1 MSNLLEKEHFKLR
14 KHTRYLTIHRVVE
27 QKSWHQLAYEDRL
40 RRENRKIPK
49 ICRKNFLRWHLEQL
63 EARKKIRRLREKNQ
77 DESIYVAK
85 QWYYVLKKHPL
96 KPRIEWSYQRV
107 HKLSSKNE
115 RIAQELEEL
124 IDCAERYALIEH
136 LSDEF
141 RKKEQLILMK
151 LKKIE
156 RYRLE
161 VNNNRELLLRSQSLA
176 AMKIRIFFEH
186 RSTIK
191 YEFQSSFIAI
201 ECMIVDR
208 KLWVNSEQIRLLL
221 KEPIRVMCS
230 LESVRMSTEDCET
243 WQEEAMMSVDVLS
256 HENISNH
263 QFLQPYAFLVDDYKV
278 SPKLTEE
285 ELIKMYD
292 DSTHLQIR
300 LTKAP
305 KFLTVRCFVLRL
317 ESVWTEMERR
327 IRSFRNQLKMA
338 IRRKFTTLLNKLLHD
353 FRKYDRA
360 LQYRSIDPSM
370 MLNNKAQ
377 VDLMLQ
383 NEIGDSARQFVD
395 VYDKVF
401 EITQH
406 ISLDTSQMD
415 TLLQI
420 ASLRLSLPQCIND
433 HAHFFQKRI
442 STFLHFVNKKQ
453 AKVMASVQKAMDK
466 LKIVQTMG
474 NPQEVETYLTQMA
487 KLRPM
492 LDSLITEIEDLN
504 KFEKAVDIQV
514 SDVTKM
520 RLFVGEIESLQS
532 LFVATSGY
540 YKHVNAFFESR
551 RTLVNID
558 ASSNFIE
565 QFTVQLSV
573 FESSLATHRAAK
585 HFIAYARNEVDTFKK
600 NFSVAEVM
608 SCRRLLDAHWLRM
621 SEIVGFDLTP
631 YANSSISQICE
642 LGLEA
647 HLQQLKPIAF
657 SAEREATA
665 ADQLHSIVTFWSQEH
680 LEMRFHVQ
688 WKLSLAVKLR
698 DLHSRVQTDLN
709 TLKHMTNV
717 EQITDDSLPQWIEWT
732 CRTETILK
740 AWCET
745 QQKWMR
751 VANIFVTCRN
761 TLQKEYEL
769 LRTCAKYF
777 IKLERNVVKDA
788 TIYRVMQ
795 LPHLPCW
802 IEKIRKMVAV
812 IIQGVRGLLDG
823 MRMINSRL
831 CLSSELHLLN
841 LFSTTSIDTRL
852 QLLLKDCFPSL
863 RRLCFNRRNQLEL
876 VDLLGEKVNVDL
888 TKTEIENQEPC
899 ELIRSIETAFASK
912 LTDIITYERQD
923 RSKAASRIGA
933 NVGELIETRQTL
945 DPLFLSRVE
954 KAYYI
959 QHKSVQRQSLL
970 TVDFVYSNETNRFIP
985 KSLADN
991 WSSGHIILLIGEVCS
1006 TRSFVLK
1013 LSNCLCS
1020 NLRIVNSHNLLESAF
1035 LERLTKCIPMTN
1047 WFVLLENV
1055 DLLTSQIA
1063 FNLFKMLSTQTVPFP
1078 RLFISSTEEIKNQL
1092 PTAIAIEH
1100 LRTTSEHL
1108 GGFRDLIDDQH
1119 KSSPSFKF
1127 ETTTPL
1133 SSVRSASIPTAS
1145 RLPAQGNPSIQP
1157 PSSPHSLLLEKLG
1170 TRIRNREI
1178 SGCVGPMAKET
1189 LKETLDHFAEKVVW
1203 IYIDVFVRDQLVV
1216 HSDEF
1221 AASPSGILFEVLSP
1235 NIQPSNGSESERSY
1249 HSTISTN
1256 SVFINTIVVFYGF
1269 SEFWNIFPFISPL
1282 FLKKNGY
1289 SSQTPPFL
1297 TLDDGSTYWPQEN
1310 VQFLMCIPDEEGFH
1324 LNTVKKFDIPFHV
1337 VNENLKMNVARSWRK
1352 IWQRKY
1358 TELFNKISLI
1368 EIMDELVDRI
1378 LSPMSSYF
1386 SETFLWPSTLFQIV
1400 TPNMDRLL
1408 FYSIRLLSSGHNILV
1423 HGPPYSRKTM
1433 FVKMI
1438 SKFLSSSGSEVQVE
1452 FLWLDGKSRVG
1463 NDVAQKVFANIVDTC
1478 EKTHQSKQL
1487 YIVID
1492 RFSFTEPLLPIIEFF
1507 VDHKTFWKDGKL
1519 CKSDAQIRMIIV
1531 TDEEDYAWLH
1541 KTKALFSTFIGI
1553 AMPPS
1558 TKFQDQ
1564 KPLVQSLIAANFT
1577 AKSFSSEYHH
1587 HLESFSSC
1595 IVEIV
1600 KKPYV
1605 KNLSSMALATR
1616 LAKSF
1621 FFAFPDNCPD
1631 PNALLRLFIHES
1643 ARVIGNAIDPSH
1655 RSIFAQEFEALID
1668 QNFSTTQ
1675 QAVLKHIAQISDNE
1689 EEEEEQEGEEKRA
1702 STIIDMFDLI
1712 YSEVDAHDVVD
1723 GLSYEPVVDRVQFQR
1738 SIENFL
1744 FEHHRNHPK
1753 DRIRL
1758 FVDWETSG
1766 WVQGVMRVIRQASEH
1781 MVLTAPPNSGRT
1793 QVVKAA
1799 CVACNAT
1806 MTHMQ
1811 VDATCYDT
1819 FISRWEYA
1827 LSRAINIIA
1836 NTNQHVVILVHLDF
1850 CYEKVE
1856 PRWMEQIKLWI
1867 ECPNTQHLI
1876 SDEQLHTMGEQLIE
1890 CEKNLATQMQ
1900 TIGLR
1905 LPGQRMCKYLPVETL
1920 KEPQAL
1926 RKVLEARIF
1935 DALHVMFLVD
1945 PQFKSDFSWC
1955 TIFHVPAIE
1964 KSDLLSKVSKIISD
1978 CKVDDAAQIIVST
1991 FFIAGPGAPAP
2002 DPCPGAPGA
2011 PASPCGPGAPGA
2023 PAGPC
2028 GHGLHGGGV
2037 IGSHGCAG
2045 GRPGFPGSPAA
2056 PGRPGLPGF
2065 PGVPAGPAD
2074 PGRQHPEHD
2083 PPWDPWFPW
2092 STASSV
2098 PYPA

>member
-1 MSNLLEKEHFKLR
+1 MNTQNTPFISHLITFESLASQVIMSNLLEKEHFKLR

-63 EARKKIRRLREKNQ
+63 EARKKLRRLREKNQ

-186 RSTIK
+186 RKGLIFDINEIINPEIGNMAIRKFRETLLAKITEFSNEINTKLLRKNWKDEKKRNIVQNCIVQETTNAAFGTIQSYLK
-191 YEFQSSFIAI
+191 TLRNKSSFIAI

-263 QFLQPYAFLVDDYKV
+263 QFLQPYVFLVDDYKV

-327 IRSFRNQLKMA
+327 IRSFRNQLKTA

-442 STFLHFVNKKQ
+442 STFLHFVNVGILLKHILFFFIQKKQ

-474 NPQEVETYLTQMA
+474 NPQEVETYLTQMT

-558 ASSNFIE
+558 ASRNFIE

-631 YANSSISQICE
+631 YANSSIAQICE

-698 DLHSRVQTDLN
+698 DLHSRVQTDIN

-751 VANIFVTCRN
+751 VANIFVTCRDTLQVSFDSN
-761 TLQKEYEL
+761 IQQDLYYLLQKEYEL

-777 IKLERNVVKDA
+777 IKIERNVVKDA

-802 IEKIRKMVAV
+802 IEKIRKMVVV

-876 VDLLGEKVNVDL
+876 VDLLGEKVTVDL
-888 TKTEIENQEPC
+888 TKTEIESQEPC

-1108 GGFRDLIDDQH
+1108 GGIRDLIDDQH

-1203 IYIDVFVRDQLVV
+1203 IYIDVFIRDQLVV

-1282 FLKKNGY
+1282 FLKKTGY

-1352 IWQRKY
+1352 IWQRNY
-1358 TELFNKISLI
+1358 SELFNKISLI

-1386 SETFLWPSTLFQIV
+1386 SETFLWPSTLFQVIYQDLTEVIPLSRTTSVNDTLRITVILATANYISIFCDDQKKVEAKLGKCLVSIREKLSIQIPEDVCNWKISYQDATKLVRWEEEPFCQSSIDKDSAIGNIMIV

-1438 SKFLSSSGSEVQVE
+1438 SKFLSSIGSEVQVE
-1452 FLWLDGKSRVG
+1452 FIWLDGKSRVG

-1487 YIVID
+1487 V
-1492 RFSFTEPLLPIIEFF
+1492 
-1507 VDHKTFWKDGKL
+1507 
-1519 CKSDAQIRMIIV
+1519 
-1531 TDEEDYAWLH
+1531 
-1541 KTKALFSTFIGI
+1541 
-1553 AMPPS
+1553 
-1558 TKFQDQ
+1558 
-1564 KPLVQSLIAANFT
+1564 
-1577 AKSFSSEYHH
+1577 
-1587 HLESFSSC
+1587 
-1595 IVEIV
+1595 
-1600 KKPYV
+1600 
-1605 KNLSSMALATR
+1605 
-1616 LAKSF
+1616 
-1621 FFAFPDNCPD
+1621 
-1631 PNALLRLFIHES
+1631 S
-1643 ARVIGNAIDPSH
+1643 AHS
-1655 RSIFAQEFEALID
+1655 
-1668 QNFSTTQ
+1668 
-1675 QAVLKHIAQISDNE
+1675 
-1689 EEEEEQEGEEKRA
+1689 
-1702 STIIDMFDLI
+1702 
-1712 YSEVDAHDVVD
+1712 
-1723 GLSYEPVVDRVQFQR
+1723 
-1738 SIENFL
+1738 
-1744 FEHHRNHPK
+1744 
-1753 DRIRL
+1753 
-1758 FVDWETSG
+1758 
-1766 WVQGVMRVIRQASEH
+1766 
-1781 MVLTAPPNSGRT
+1781 
-1793 QVVKAA
+1793 
-1799 CVACNAT
+1799 
-1806 MTHMQ
+1806 
-1811 VDATCYDT
+1811 
-1819 FISRWEYA
+1819 
-1827 LSRAINIIA
+1827 
-1836 NTNQHVVILVHLDF
+1836 
-1850 CYEKVE
+1850 
-1856 PRWMEQIKLWI
+1856 
-1867 ECPNTQHLI
+1867 
-1876 SDEQLHTMGEQLIE
+1876 
-1890 CEKNLATQMQ
+1890 
-1900 TIGLR
+1900 
-1905 LPGQRMCKYLPVETL
+1905 
-1920 KEPQAL
+1920 
-1926 RKVLEARIF
+1926 
-1935 DALHVMFLVD
+1935 
-1945 PQFKSDFSWC
+1945 
-1955 TIFHVPAIE
+1955 
-1964 KSDLLSKVSKIISD
+1964 
-1978 CKVDDAAQIIVST
+1978 
-1991 FFIAGPGAPAP
+1991 
-2002 DPCPGAPGA
+2002 
-2011 PASPCGPGAPGA
+2011 
-2023 PAGPC
+2023 
-2028 GHGLHGGGV
+2028 
-2037 IGSHGCAG
+2037 
-2045 GRPGFPGSPAA
+2045 
-2056 PGRPGLPGF
+2056 
-2065 PGVPAGPAD
+2065 
-2074 PGRQHPEHD
+2074 
-2083 PPWDPWFPW
+2083 
-2092 STASSV
+2092 
-2098 PYPA
+2098 

>member
-1 MSNLLEKEHFKLR
+1 MSNLLEKEHFKR
-14 KHTRYLTIHRVVE
+14 KL
-27 QKSWHQLAYEDRL
+27 
-40 RRENRKIPK
+40 N
-49 ICRKNFLRWHLEQL
+49 
-63 EARKKIRRLREKNQ
+63 
-77 DESIYVAK
+77 
-85 QWYYVLKKHPL
+85 
-96 KPRIEWSYQRV
+96 
-107 HKLSSKNE
+107 SKNE

-124 IDCAERYALIEH
+124 MDCAERYALIEH
-136 LSDEF
+136 LTDEF
-141 RKKEQLILMK
+141 KKKERNELVK
-151 LKKIE
+151 LNSIE
-156 RYRLE
+156 KYRLE
-161 VNNNRELLLRSQSLA
+161 VKNNREILLRSQSLA
-176 AMKIRIFFEH
+176 AMKIRIFFEK
-186 RSTIK
+186 RKGFIFDINEMIDPEIGNMPIRKFRDTIFTK
-191 YEFQSSFIAI
+191 IMEFSQEISLKLLKQKWKDEKKRNIVQNCVVQETTNAAFGTIQSYLKTLRNKPSFISI

-221 KEPIRVMCS
+221 KEPISVMCS
-230 LESVRMSTEDCET
+230 LENVRMSTEDCET
-243 WQEEAMMSVDVLS
+243 WQEEAMMNVDVLS
-256 HENISNH
+256 HDNISIH
-263 QFLQPYAFLVDDYKV
+263 PFLQPYTSLIEDYKV

-300 LTKAP
+300 LTKAA
-305 KFLTVRCFVLRL
+305 KQLTIRCFVLRL
-317 ESVWTEMERR
+317 ESVWIEMERR

-370 MLNNKAQ
+370 MLSNKAQ

-383 NEIGDSARQFVD
+383 NEIGDSAKQFVD

-415 TLLQI
+415 SLLQI

-453 AKVMASVQKAMDK
+453 AKVMTSVQKAMEK

-474 NPQEVETYLTQMA
+474 NPQEVETYLLQMA

-520 RLFVGEIESLQS
+520 RHFVEEIESLQS

-540 YKHVNAFFESR
+540 YKHVNSFFESR

-558 ASSNFIE
+558 ASRNFIE

-573 FESSLATHRAAK
+573 FESSLTTHRAAK
-585 HFIAYARNEVDTFKK
+585 HFIAYARNEVDSFKK

-631 YANSSISQICE
+631 YANSSIAQICE

-680 LEMRFHVQ
+680 LEMKFYIQ
-688 WKLSLAVKLR
+688 WKLSLAIRLR
-698 DLHSRVQTDLN
+698 DLHNRVQNDIN

-717 EQITDDSLPQWIEWT
+717 EQITDDSLPQWTEWT
-732 CRTETILK
+732 NRAETILK
-740 AWCET
+740 AWSDT

-751 VANIFVTCRN
+751 VANIFVTCRDV
-761 TLQKEYEL
+761 LQ
-769 LRTCAKYF
+769 
-777 IKLERNVVKDA
+777 
-788 TIYRVMQ
+788 
-795 LPHLPCW
+795 
-802 IEKIRKMVAV
+802 
-812 IIQGVRGLLDG
+812 
-823 MRMINSRL
+823 
-831 CLSSELHLLN
+831 
-841 LFSTTSIDTRL
+841 
-852 QLLLKDCFPSL
+852 
-863 RRLCFNRRNQLEL
+863 
-876 VDLLGEKVNVDL
+876 
-888 TKTEIENQEPC
+888 
-899 ELIRSIETAFASK
+899 
-912 LTDIITYERQD
+912 
-923 RSKAASRIGA
+923 
-933 NVGELIETRQTL
+933 
-945 DPLFLSRVE
+945 E

-985 KSLADN
+985 RNLADN
-991 WSSGHIILLIGEVCS
+991 WSSGHIILLIGEMCS
-1006 TRSFVLK
+1006 TRSFALK
-1013 LSNCLCS
+1013 LANCLCS
-1020 NLRIVNSHNLLESAF
+1020 NLRIVNSHHLLESEF
-1035 LERLTKCIPMTN
+1035 LERLAKCISMSN

-1055 DLLTSQIA
+1055 DLLDSQLV
-1063 FNLFKMLSTQTVPFP
+1063 FLLFKLLSNQASPFP
-1078 RLFISSTEEIKNQL
+1078 RLFLSSTEEIKNQL
-1092 PTAIAIEH
+1092 PASISVEH
-1100 LRTTSEHL
+1100 LRTSDHL
-1108 GGFRDLIDDQH
+1108 VHELMDDQH
-1119 KSSPSFKF
+1119 KASPSFKF
-1127 ETTTPL
+1127 EASTPL
-1133 SSVRSASIPTAS
+1133 SSVRSSSIPTAS
-1145 RLPAQGNPSIQP
+1145 RLPTQSNSSVLP
-1157 PSSPHSLLLEKLG
+1157 PSSPNSILLEKLDLES
-1170 TRIRNREI
+1170 RIVNVILKVYLSFIATYRYAPDIVLVTPSNIEI
-1178 SGCVGPMAKET
+1178 SGCCGPMAKET
-1189 LKETLDHFAEKVVW
+1189 LKETLNSFAENVIW
-1203 IYIDVFVRDQLVV
+1203 IYVDVFVRDQLVV

-1235 NIQPSNGSESERSY
+1235 NTLQSNGSESERSY

-1256 SVFINTIVVFYGF
+1256 SVCINTIVVFYGF

-1282 FLKKNGY
+1282 FLKKDGF
-1289 SSQTPPFL
+1289 SAQIPPFL
-1297 TLDDGSTYWPQEN
+1297 TLDDGSTHWPQEN
-1310 VQFLMCIPDEEGFH
+1310 VQFLMCIPDEEGYH
-1324 LNTVKKFDIPFHV
+1324 LNTVKKFDIPFHL
-1337 VNENLKMNVARSWRK
+1337 VNENLKMDISRSWRK
-1352 IWQRKY
+1352 QWQKKY
-1358 TELFNKISLI
+1358 SELFNKISLI

-1378 LSPMSSYF
+1378 LSPISSHF
-1386 SETFLWPSTLFQIV
+1386 SISFLWPSTLFEVIYQDLTEVIPLSRMTSVNDTLRITVILATANYVSIFSDDQKKVETKMSKVLISIREKLSIQIPEDVCNWKISYQDATKLVKWEDEPFCQSSIDKDSAIGNIMIV
-1400 TPNMDRLL
+1400 TPHMDRLL

-1438 SKFLSSSGSEVQVE
+1438 SKYLTTSSNGEIPIE

-1463 NDVAQKVFANIVDTC
+1463 NDVAQKKFANIVEIC
-1478 EKTHQSKQL
+1478 EKTNQTKQL

-1492 RFSFTEPLLPIIEFF
+1492 RFYFTEPLLPIIEFF
-1507 VDHKTFWKDGKL
+1507 VDHKTYWKDGKL
-1519 CKSDAQIRMIIV
+1519 CKSDAQIRMIII
-1531 TDEEDYAWLH
+1531 TDEADYAWLH
-1541 KTKALFSTFIGI
+1541 KTKALASTFVGI

-1558 TKFQDQ
+1558 TKCHDQ

-1587 HLESFSSC
+1587 ILESFSSC

-1600 KKPYV
+1600 KKPYL

-1643 ARVIGNAIDPSH
+1643 ARVIGDAIDPFH
-1655 RSIFAQEFEALID
+1655 RSTFSREFEILID
-1668 QNFSTTQ
+1668 ENFNTTQ
-1675 QAVLKHIAQISDNE
+1675 QAILKHIAQISDNE
-1689 EEEEEQEGEEKRA
+1689 EDEEEEEEEEGDKKEGVKRKQQ
-1702 STIIDMFDLI
+1702 TTIDMFDLI

-1766 WVQGVMRVIRQASEH
+1766 WVQRVMRVIRQASEH
-1781 MVLTAPPNSGRT
+1781 MVLTAAPNSGRT

-1806 MTHMQ
+1806 MMHMQ

-1867 ECPNTQHLI
+1867 ECPNTQHLV
-1876 SDEQLHTMGEQLIE
+1876 SDEQLHAMGEQLIE

-1926 RKVLEARIF
+1926 RKVLESRIF

-1955 TIFHVPAIE
+1955 TIFHVPVRKNWFGMNENRILGYREIGIIDKSIE
-1964 KSDLLSKVSKIISD
+1964 NNI
-1978 CKVDDAAQIIVST
+1978 
-1991 FFIAGPGAPAP
+1991 
-2002 DPCPGAPGA
+2002 
-2011 PASPCGPGAPGA
+2011 
-2023 PAGPC
+2023 
-2028 GHGLHGGGV
+2028 GL
-2037 IGSHGCAG
+2037 
-2045 GRPGFPGSPAA
+2045 
-2056 PGRPGLPGF
+2056 
-2065 PGVPAGPAD
+2065 
-2074 PGRQHPEHD
+2074 
-2083 PPWDPWFPW
+2083 
-2092 STASSV
+2092 
-2098 PYPA
+2098 